1 MRNQNII
8 DLYIPSGKNLEKIII
23 KIASQINI
31 DTKELFKNFNDENF
45 ALKYGF
51 SISNFPTIIIP
62 NTYEIYGDLNNE
74 GLFNYLERNIK
85 NSGIQI
91 D

>member
-8 DLYIPSGKNLEKIII
+8 DLYIPSGKNLRKIII

-45 ALKYGF
+45 ALKYSF
-51 SISNFPTIIIP
+51 LFQIFLQLLFQIPTRFM
-62 NTYEIYGDLNNE
+62 EI
-74 GLFNYLERNIK
+74 
-85 NSGIQI
+85 
-91 D
+91 